1 MILEFKAEG
10 KCIDNPFLPPYFTSE
25 EGEAQACPKP

>member
-10 KCIDNPFLPPYFTSE
+10 KFIDNPFLPPYLTSE
-25 EGEAQACPKP
+25 ETDTQACPTP